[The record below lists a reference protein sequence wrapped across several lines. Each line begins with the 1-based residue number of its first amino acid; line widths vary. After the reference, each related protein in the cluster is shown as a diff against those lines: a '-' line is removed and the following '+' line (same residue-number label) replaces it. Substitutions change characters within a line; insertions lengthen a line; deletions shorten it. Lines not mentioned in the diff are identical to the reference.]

1 MGRSKL
7 SVAILAACAM
17 AAPSLTAQTPAPPV
31 LTTSGF
37 GRIGIVATRARLT
50 FEVEARS
57 RSAQVAADS
66 NDRRLTA
73 IVARLRTL
81 PYLDSV
87 RVAAIRISPTF
98 EQGYGFTGYDAV
110 ATVEARL
117 RDVSKVAPAFDA
129 AITSGA
135 TSIGPV
141 RYEGDRVD
149 AARRRALTQAFAAAR
164 ADAEALA
171 KAAGGHLG
179 RLIRLTTGGGQS
191 WIASN
196 SFEEASVTTEASS
209 AEFGNAQS
217 GIISIATDPGEVVA
231 TASVTAQWEILR

>member
-1 MGRSKL
+1 M
-7 SVAILAACAM
+7 VVLAACGT
-17 AAPSLTAQTPAPPV
+17 AAPSLLGQTPAPPV

-37 GRIGIVATRARLT
+37 GRVGMVATRARLM
-50 FEVEARS
+50 FQVEARS

-87 RVAAIRISPTF
+87 RVASIRISPTTD
-98 EQGYGFTGYDAV
+98 QNDGFTGYDAV
-110 ATVEARL
+110 ATVEARQ
-117 RDVSKVAPAFDA
+117 RDVTKVAPAFDA

-135 TSIGPV
+135 TGIWPV
-141 RYEGDRVD
+141 RFEGDSVD
-149 AARRRALTQAFAAAR
+149 VGRRRALAQAFAAAR
-164 ADAEALA
+164 TDAEALA
-171 KAAGGHLG
+171 KAAGGRVG

-191 WIASN
+191 WIAS
-196 SFEEASVTTEASS
+196 SGFEEASVTTGESS
-209 AEFGNAQS
+209 GGFGNAQA

>member
-1 MGRSKL
+1 MGRYKR
-7 SVAILAACAM
+7 SVVLLAACTM
-17 AAPSLTAQTPAPPV
+17 AAPSLIAQTQTPPV

-37 GRIGIVATRARLT
+37 GRVGMVATRARLI
-50 FEVEARS
+50 FQVEAQS

-87 RVAAIRISPTF
+87 RVAAVRISPTMDRS
-98 EQGYGFTGYDAV
+98 YGFTGYDAV

-117 RDVSKVAPAFDA
+117 LDVSKVAPAFDA

-141 RYEGDRVD
+141 QFEADSVD
-149 AARRRALTQAFAAAR
+149 AARRRALAQAFAAAR

-171 KAAGGHLG
+171 KAAGGRIG

-196 SFEEASVTTEASS
+196 SFEEASVTAGASS
-209 AEFGNAQS
+209 AEFGNAQA
-217 GIISIATDPGEVVA
+217 GIISIATDPGEVAA